1 MRTTVRIEDDLL
13 TELKEAAR
21 KEGTSLTSLLNRVLR
36 AGIRAARRGVGRRRL
51 RHKEKTHAMGAPR
64 ADLDKA
70 LALAALLEDEETLR
84 KLGLRK

>member
-21 KEGTSLTSLLNRVLR
+21 KEGTSLTRLLNRVLR
-36 AGIRAARRGVGRRRL
+36 AGIQASRRGDRRRR
-51 RHKEKTHAMGAPR
+51 RHNEKTHSMGAPQ
-64 ADLDKA
+64 ANLDKA